1 MSTTHV
7 LRRPLRYLSAV
18 VLTAL
23 VGGLLSARLIAVQ
36 VSDGGNGSRGLTVLS
51 DGHRIIEQI
60 IAPPRGLI
68 LDRTGRV
75 LAENIATYAVQIRP
89 GDLPLTI
96 RPEVVRRLGEI
107 LNIDPVRITMTLDRA
122 TGSIWEPVRIASVVD
137 ERITRFIEEER
148 AALPGV
154 ETIFEARRTYPTGE
168 LTSQIVGYVG
178 RIDAL
183 ELSALANEGYNE
195 LDYIGRAGVEASYES
210 VLRGEPGIRQI
221 EIDAQGREV
230 RELGV
235 TKLPVAGKS
244 VVLTIDTEA
253 QQRAFDA
260 LSWGVKAAGNKQGV
274 VTSMNPQN
282 GEIIAMASL
291 PTYDNN
297 FFAAGITT
305 EQYQKY
311 LNNKNA
317 PLLNHATGSHFPP
330 GSTYKLVTYSCALDE
345 GLVKPNETLASLP
358 YLEVGDQKFYEW
370 NRAGFGRRL
379 TPAQGF
385 SYSSAV
391 VTYQLAQRLKID
403 RLAACGKEW
412 GFGRPTGIDLPN
424 EISGLV
430 PDQDWARGAI
440 SRTLYDGEVLQSAL
454 GQGYDLAT
462 PIQVLNSFAALAN
475 GGTLW
480 KPRVVLEIREP
491 DGTLVEKTPPTEAA
505 KVEMRSATLTEM
517 RRASRLVVTN
527 EYMTRNLG
535 QLPLFLTGK
544 TGTAEYGVRDKQ
556 GRLPYHH
563 WISGFVAPTDN
574 WSRTDSDFAYVVF
587 MHGSNTAS
595 NAAIEVL
602 KRYLQLQYDFKRDY
616 RIPGAMSIGNYYGE

>member
-1 MSTTHV
+1 V
-7 LRRPLRYLSAV
+7 R
-18 VLTAL
+18 L
-23 VGGLLSARLIAVQ
+23 VAVQ
-36 VSDGGNGSRGLTVLS
+36 ASDDGAKTRSISTLS
-51 DGHRIIEQI
+51 DGNRIIEEI

-68 LDRTGRV
+68 LDRVGRV

-96 RPEVVRRLGEI
+96 RQGVVNRLAEI
-107 LNIDPVRITMTLDRA
+107 LNIDPVRITMTLDRV
-122 TGSIWEPVRIASVVD
+122 TGSMWEPVRIASVVD
-137 ERITRFIEEER
+137 ERVIRFIEEER

-154 ETIFEARRTYPTGE
+154 ETLFEARRAYPLGE
-168 LTSQIVGYVG
+168 LTSQVVGYVG

-183 ELSALANEGYNE
+183 ELSALAASGYNE
-195 LDYIGRAGVEASYES
+195 LDYIGRAGVEKSYET
-210 VLRGEPGIRQI
+210 VLRGTPGIRQI

-230 RELGV
+230 RELGI

-244 VVLTIDTEA
+244 VVLTIDVEA

-297 FFAAGITT
+297 LFSAGITT

-311 LNNKNA
+311 LDNKNA

-330 GSTYKLVTYSCALDE
+330 GSTYKLVTFSCALDQ
-345 GLVKPNETLASLP
+345 GVVRPQETLASLP

-403 RLAACGKEW
+403 RLAECGRAW

-424 EISGLV
+424 EIAGLV
-430 PDQDWARGAI
+430 PDQDWARSAI
-440 SRTLYDGEVLQSAL
+440 RRTLYDGEVLQSAL

-462 PIQVLNSFAALAN
+462 PLQVVNAFSALAN

-480 KPRVVLEIREP
+480 KPHIV
-491 DGTLVEKTPPTEAA
+491 
-505 KVEMRSATLTEM
+505 
-517 RRASRLVVTN
+517 
-527 EYMTRNLG
+527 
-535 QLPLFLTGK
+535 
-544 TGTAEYGVRDKQ
+544 
-556 GRLPYHH
+556 
-563 WISGFVAPTDN
+563 
-574 WSRTDSDFAYVVF
+574 
-587 MHGSNTAS
+587 
-595 NAAIEVL
+595 
-602 KRYLQLQYDFKRDY
+602 
-616 RIPGAMSIGNYYGE
+616 

>member
-1 MSTTHV
+1 MSSTHV
-7 LRRPLRYLSAV
+7 IRRPLRYISAV

-23 VGGLLSARLIAVQ
+23 IGGLLSVRLVTVQ
-36 VSDGGNGSRGLTVLS
+36 ASGDGATTRSITTLS
-51 DGHRIIEQI
+51 DGNRIIEEI

-68 LDRTGRV
+68 LDRAGRV

-96 RPEVVRRLGEI
+96 RPEVVTRLAEI
-107 LNIDPVRITMTLDRA
+107 LSIDPVRITMTLDRA

-154 ETIFEARRTYPTGE
+154 ETLFEARRAYPLGE
-168 LTSQIVGYVG
+168 LTSQVVGYVG

-183 ELSALANEGYNE
+183 ELSALSAAGYNE
-195 LDYIGRAGVEASYES
+195 LDYIGRAGVEQSYEE
-210 VLRGEPGIRQI
+210 VLRGTPGIRQI

-244 VVLTIDTEA
+244 VVLTIDAEA

-260 LSWGVKAAGNKQGV
+260 LSWGVKAAGNRQGV

-282 GEIIAMASL
+282 GQIIAMASL

-297 FFAAGITT
+297 LFSAGITT
-305 EQYQKY
+305 AQYQKY
-311 LNNKNA
+311 LDNKNA

-330 GSTYKLVTYSCALDE
+330 GSTYKLVTFSCALDE
-345 GLVKPNETLASLP
+345 GVVREDETLASLP

-403 RLAACGKEW
+403 RLANCGKAW

-424 EISGLV
+424 EIGGLV
-430 PDQDWARGAI
+430 PDQDWARSAI

-462 PIQVLNSFAALAN
+462 PLQVLNSFSALAN

-480 KPRVVLEIREP
+480 KPHVVLEIRDP
-491 DGTLVEKTPPTEAA
+491 DGTLVETAA
-505 KVEMRSATLTEM
+505 PVASANVEMRSSTMIEM

-527 EYMTRNLG
+527 EYMTKNLG
-535 QLPLFLTGK
+535 QLPIFLTGK

-563 WISGFVAPTDN
+563 WISGFVAPTDD
-574 WSRTDSDFAYVVF
+574 WSRTDADFAYVVF

>member
-1 MSTTHV
+1 MSNTHV
-7 LRRPLRYLSAV
+7 IRRPLRYVSAV

-23 VGGLLSARLIAVQ
+23 IGGLLSVRLVAVQ
-36 VSDGGNGSRGLTVLS
+36 ASGDGAATRSITTLS
-51 DGHRIIEQI
+51 DGHRIVEQI

-68 LDRTGRV
+68 LDRAGRV

-96 RPEVVRRLGEI
+96 RPEVVNRLAEI
-107 LNIDPVRITMTLDRA
+107 LSIDPVRITMTLDRA

-154 ETIFEARRTYPTGE
+154 ETIFEARRAYPLGE
-168 LTSQIVGYVG
+168 LTSQVVGYVG

-183 ELSALANEGYNE
+183 ELSALAATGYNE
-195 LDYIGRAGVEASYES
+195 LDYIGRAGVEQSYEE
-210 VLRGEPGIRQI
+210 VLRGTPGIRQI
-221 EIDAQGREV
+221 EIDAQGRVV

-235 TKLPVAGKS
+235 TKLPIAGKS
-244 VVLTIDTEA
+244 VVLTIDAEA

-297 FFAAGITT
+297 LFSAGITT

-311 LNNKNA
+311 LENKNA
-317 PLLNHATGSHFPP
+317 PLLNHAIGSHFPP

-345 GLVKPNETLASLP
+345 SVVREDETLASLP

-370 NRAGFGRRL
+370 NRSGFGRRL

-403 RLAACGKEW
+403 RLADCGRAW

-424 EISGLV
+424 EIGGLV
-430 PDQDWARGAI
+430 PDQDWARSAI

-462 PIQVLNSFAALAN
+462 PLQVLNSFSALAN

-480 KPRVVLEIREP
+480 QPRVVLEIREP
-491 DGTLVEKTPPTEAA
+491 DGTLVETTTPVAA
-505 KVEMRSATLTEM
+505 ANVGMRSSTLTEM

-527 EYMTRNLG
+527 VYMTKNLG

-563 WISGFVAPTDN
+563 WISGFVAPTDD
-574 WSRTDSDFAYVVF
+574 WRRTDSDFAYVVF

-602 KRYLQLQYDFKRDY
+602 KRYLQLQYDFTRDY

>member
-1 MSTTHV
+1 VQASGDGAATRSITT
-7 LRRPLRYLSAV
+7 
-18 VLTAL
+18 
-23 VGGLLSARLIAVQ
+23 
-36 VSDGGNGSRGLTVLS
+36 LS
-51 DGHRIIEQI
+51 DGNRIIEEI

-68 LDRTGRV
+68 LDRAGRV

-96 RPEVVRRLGEI
+96 RPGVVKRLAEI

-154 ETIFEARRTYPTGE
+154 ETLFEARRAYPLGE
-168 LTSQIVGYVG
+168 LTSQVVGYVG

-183 ELSALANEGYNE
+183 ELSALSAAGYNE
-195 LDYIGRAGVEASYES
+195 LDYIGRAGVEQSYEE
-210 VLRGEPGIRQI
+210 VLRGTPGIRQI
-221 EIDAQGREV
+221 EIDVQGREI

-244 VVLTIDTEA
+244 VVLTIDAEA

-282 GEIIAMASL
+282 GQIIAMASL

-297 FFAAGITT
+297 LFSAGITT

-311 LNNKNA
+311 LDNKNA

-330 GSTYKLVTYSCALDE
+330 GSTYKLVTFSCALDE
-345 GLVKPNETLASLP
+345 GVVREEETLASLP

-403 RLAACGKEW
+403 RLADCGRAW

-424 EISGLV
+424 EI
-430 PDQDWARGAI
+430 
-440 SRTLYDGEVLQSAL
+440 L

-462 PIQVLNSFAALAN
+462 PLQVLNSFSALAN

-480 KPRVVLEIREP
+480 KPHVVLEIRDP
-491 DGTLVEKTPPTEAA
+491 DGTLVETAA
-505 KVEMRSATLTEM
+505 PVASANVEMRSSTMIEM

-527 EYMTRNLG
+527 EYMTKNLG
-535 QLPLFLTGK
+535 QLPIFLTGK

-563 WISGFVAPTDN
+563 WISGFVAPTDD
-574 WSRTDSDFAYVVF
+574 WSRTDADFAYVVF

-602 KRYLQLQYDFKRDY
+602 KRYLQLQYDFPRDY

>member
-1 MSTTHV
+1 
-7 LRRPLRYLSAV
+7 
-18 VLTAL
+18 
-23 VGGLLSARLIAVQ
+23 
-36 VSDGGNGSRGLTVLS
+36 
-51 DGHRIIEQI
+51 
-60 IAPPRGLI
+60 
-68 LDRTGRV
+68 
-75 LAENIATYAVQIRP
+75 
-89 GDLPLTI
+89 
-96 RPEVVRRLGEI
+96 
-107 LNIDPVRITMTLDRA
+107 
-122 TGSIWEPVRIASVVD
+122 
-137 ERITRFIEEER
+137 
-148 AALPGV
+148 
-154 ETIFEARRTYPTGE
+154 
-168 LTSQIVGYVG
+168 VGYVG

-183 ELSALANEGYNE
+183 ELSALAAAGYNE
-195 LDYIGRAGVEASYES
+195 LDYIGRAGVEQSYEE

-244 VVLTIDTEA
+244 VVLTINVEA
-253 QQRAFDA
+253 QERAFDA

-282 GEIIAMASL
+282 GQIIAMASL

-297 FFAAGITT
+297 FFSAGITT

-345 GLVKPNETLASLP
+345 GVVRETETLTTPP

-370 NRAGFGRRL
+370 NRAGFGRRM

-403 RLAACGKEW
+403 RLAACGRAW

-424 EISGLV
+424 EIGGLV
-430 PDQDWARGAI
+430 PDQDWARTAI

-462 PIQVLNSFAALAN
+462 PLQVLNSFAALAN

-480 KPRVVLEIREP
+480 KPHVVLEVREP
-491 DGTLVEKTPPTEAA
+491 DGTLAETVAPVAA
-505 KVEMRSATLTEM
+505 ASVEMSAATMTEM
-517 RRASRLVVTN
+517 RRASRLVATN
-527 EYMTRNLG
+527 EYMTKNLG
-535 QLPLFLTGK
+535 QLPILLTGK

-602 KRYLQLQYDFKRDY
+602 KRYLQLQYDFTRDY

>member
-1 MSTTHV
+1 MSSTHV
-7 LRRPLRYLSAV
+7 IRRPLRYASAV

-23 VGGLLSARLIAVQ
+23 IGGLLSVRLVTVQ
-36 VSDGGNGSRGLTVLS
+36 ASGDGAATRSISTLS
-51 DGHRIIEQI
+51 DGNRIIEEI

-68 LDRTGRV
+68 LDRAGRV
-75 LAENIATYAVQIRP
+75 LAENIASYAVQIRP

-96 RPEVVRRLGEI
+96 RPGVVKRLAEI

-154 ETIFEARRTYPTGE
+154 ETIFEARRAYPLGE
-168 LTSQIVGYVG
+168 LTSQVVGYVG

-183 ELSALANEGYNE
+183 ELSALAAAGYNE
-195 LDYIGRAGVEASYES
+195 LDYIGRAGVEQSYEQ
-210 VLRGEPGIRQI
+210 VLRGTPGIRQI

-244 VVLTIDTEA
+244 VVLTIDAEA

-297 FFAAGITT
+297 LFSAGITT
-305 EQYQKY
+305 AQYQKY
-311 LNNKNA
+311 LDNKNA
-317 PLLNHATGSHFPP
+317 PLLNHAIGSHFPP
-330 GSTYKLVTYSCALDE
+330 GSTYKLVTFSCALDE
-345 GLVKPNETLASLP
+345 GVVREDETLASLP

-403 RLAACGKEW
+403 RLADCGKAW

-424 EISGLV
+424 EIGGLV
-430 PDQDWARGAI
+430 PDQEWARSAI

-462 PIQVLNSFAALAN
+462 PLQVLNSFSALAN

-480 KPRVVLEIREP
+480 KPHVVLEIREP
-491 DGTLVEKTPPTEAA
+491 DGTLAETTTPVAA
-505 KVEMRSATLTEM
+505 ANVDMRSSTLTEM

-527 EYMTRNLG
+527 EYMTKNLG

-563 WISGFVAPTDN
+563 WISGFVAPTDD
-574 WSRTDSDFAYVVF
+574 WRRTDSDFAYVVF

-602 KRYLQLQYDFKRDY
+602 KRYLQLQYDFTRDY

>member
-7 LRRPLRYLSAV
+7 VRRPLRYLSAV
-18 VLTAL
+18 LLTAL
-23 VGGLLSARLIAVQ
+23 IGGLLSVRLVAVQ
-36 VSDGGNGSRGLTVLS
+36 ASDDGAKTRSISTLS
-51 DGHRIIEQI
+51 DGNRIIEEI

-68 LDRTGRV
+68 LDRAGRV

-96 RPEVVRRLGEI
+96 RQGVVNRLAEI
-107 LNIDPVRITMTLDRA
+107 LNIDPVRITMTLDRV
-122 TGSIWEPVRIASVVD
+122 TGSMWEPVRIASVVD
-137 ERITRFIEEER
+137 ERVIRFIEEER

-154 ETIFEARRTYPTGE
+154 ETLFEARRAYPLGE
-168 LTSQIVGYVG
+168 LTSQVVGYVG

-183 ELSALANEGYNE
+183 ELSALAASGYNE
-195 LDYIGRAGVEASYES
+195 LDYIGRAGVEKSYET
-210 VLRGEPGIRQI
+210 VLRGTPGIRQI

-230 RELGV
+230 RELGI

-244 VVLTIDTEA
+244 VVLTIDVEA

-297 FFAAGITT
+297 LFSAGITT

-311 LNNKNA
+311 LDNRNA

-330 GSTYKLVTYSCALDE
+330 GSTYKLVTFSCALDQ
-345 GLVKPNETLASLP
+345 GVVRPQETLASLP

-403 RLAACGKEW
+403 RLADCGRAW

-424 EISGLV
+424 EIAGLV
-430 PDQDWARGAI
+430 PDQDWAR
-440 SRTLYDGEVLQSAL
+440 SA
-454 GQGYDLAT
+454 
-462 PIQVLNSFAALAN
+462 
-475 GGTLW
+475 
-480 KPRVVLEIREP
+480 
-491 DGTLVEKTPPTEAA
+491 
-505 KVEMRSATLTEM
+505 
-517 RRASRLVVTN
+517 
-527 EYMTRNLG
+527 
-535 QLPLFLTGK
+535 
-544 TGTAEYGVRDKQ
+544 
-556 GRLPYHH
+556 
-563 WISGFVAPTDN
+563 
-574 WSRTDSDFAYVVF
+574 
-587 MHGSNTAS
+587 
-595 NAAIEVL
+595 
-602 KRYLQLQYDFKRDY
+602 
-616 RIPGAMSIGNYYGE
+616 

>member
-7 LRRPLRYLSAV
+7 IRRPLRYLSAV

-23 VGGLLSARLIAVQ
+23 IGGLLSVRLVAVQ
-36 VSDGGNGSRGLTVLS
+36 ANSDGAATRNLTTLS

-68 LDRTGRV
+68 LDRQGRV
-75 LAENIATYAVQIRP
+75 LAENVATYAVQIRP

-96 RPEVVRRLGEI
+96 RQEVVTRLGEI
-107 LNIDPVRITMTLDRA
+107 LGIDPVRITMTLDRA

-154 ETIFEARRTYPTGE
+154 ETIFEARRAYPTGE
-168 LTSQIVGYVG
+168 LTSQVVGYVG
-178 RIDAL
+178 RIDAV
-183 ELSALANEGYNE
+183 ELSALSAAGYNE
-195 LDYIGRAGVEASYES
+195 LDYIGRAGVEQSYEE

-230 RELGV
+230 RELGI

-244 VVLTIDTEA
+244 VVLTIDIEA

-282 GEIIAMASL
+282 GQIIAMASL

-297 FFAAGITT
+297 FFSAGITT

-330 GSTYKLVTYSCALDE
+330 GSTYKLVTYSCALEE
-345 GLVKPNETLASLP
+345 GVVRESETLKTPA

-370 NRAGFGRRL
+370 NRSGFGRSM

-403 RLAACGKEW
+403 RLAECGRAW

-430 PDQDWARGAI
+430 PDQDWARSAI

-462 PIQVLNSFAALAN
+462 PLQVLNSFAALAN

-480 KPRVVLEIREP
+480 KPHVVLEIREP
-491 DGTLVEKTPPTEAA
+491 DGTPVEAKEPEVAA
-505 KVEMRSATLTEM
+505 KVDMSAATLTEM

-527 EYMTRNLG
+527 EYMTKNLG
-535 QLPLFLTGK
+535 QLPIMLTGK

-563 WISGFVAPTDN
+563 WISGFVAPSDSWN
-574 WSRTDSDFAYVVF
+574 RTNADFAYVVF

>member
-1 MSTTHV
+1 
-7 LRRPLRYLSAV
+7 
-18 VLTAL
+18 
-23 VGGLLSARLIAVQ
+23 
-36 VSDGGNGSRGLTVLS
+36 
-51 DGHRIIEQI
+51 
-60 IAPPRGLI
+60 
-68 LDRTGRV
+68 
-75 LAENIATYAVQIRP
+75 
-89 GDLPLTI
+89 
-96 RPEVVRRLGEI
+96 
-107 LNIDPVRITMTLDRA
+107 
-122 TGSIWEPVRIASVVD
+122 VRIASVVD

-154 ETIFEARRTYPTGE
+154 ETLFEARRAYPLGE
-168 LTSQIVGYVG
+168 LTSQVVGYVG

-183 ELSALANEGYNE
+183 ELSALAAAGYNE
-195 LDYIGRAGVEASYES
+195 LDYIGRAGVEQSYEE
-210 VLRGEPGIRQI
+210 VLRGTPGIRQV
-221 EIDAQGREV
+221 EIDVQGREV

-244 VVLTIDTEA
+244 VVLTIDAEA

-260 LSWGVKAAGNKQGV
+260 LSWGVKAAGNRQGV

-282 GEIIAMASL
+282 GQIIAMASL

-297 FFAAGITT
+297 LFSAGITT
-305 EQYQKY
+305 AQYQKY
-311 LNNKNA
+311 LDNKNA

-330 GSTYKLVTYSCALDE
+330 GSTYKLVTFSCALDE
-345 GLVKPNETLASLP
+345 GVVRQEETLASLP

-403 RLAACGKEW
+403 RLADCGKAW

-424 EISGLV
+424 EIGGLV
-430 PDQDWARGAI
+430 PDQDWARSAI

-462 PIQVLNSFAALAN
+462 PLQVLNSFSALAN

-480 KPRVVLEIREP
+480 KPHVVLEIRDP
-491 DGTLVEKTPPTEAA
+491 DGTLVKTMAPVASA
-505 KVEMRSATLTEM
+505 SVEMRSSTMIEM

-527 EYMTRNLG
+527 EYMTKNLG
-535 QLPLFLTGK
+535 QIPLFLTGK

-563 WISGFVAPTDN
+563 WISGFVAPTND
-574 WSRTDSDFAYVVF
+574 WSRTDADFASVVF

-602 KRYLQLQYDFKRDY
+602 KRYLQLQYDFTRDY

>member
-107 LNIDPVRITMTLDRA
+107 LSIDPVRITMILDRA

-297 FFAAGITT
+297 FFSAGITT

-424 EISGLV
+424 EIGGLV

>member
-491 DGTLVEKTPPTEAA
+491 DGTLVEKTPPIEAA

>member
-1 MSTTHV
+1 MSTNHV
-7 LRRPLRYLSAV
+7 MRRPLRYLSAV

-23 VGGLLSARLIAVQ
+23 VGALLSVRLVAVQ
-36 VSDGGNGSRGLTVLS
+36 ANSDGAATRNLTTLS

-68 LDRTGRV
+68 LDRQGRV

-96 RPEVVRRLGEI
+96 RPEVVARLGEI
-107 LNIDPVRITMTLDRA
+107 LGIDPVRITMTLDRA

-154 ETIFEARRTYPTGE
+154 ETIFEARRAYPTGE
-168 LTSQIVGYVG
+168 LTSQVVGYVG

-183 ELSALANEGYNE
+183 ELSALSAAGYNE
-195 LDYIGRAGVEASYES
+195 LDYIGRAGVEQSYED

-230 RELGV
+230 RELGI

-244 VVLTIDTEA
+244 VVLTIDVEA
-253 QQRAFDA
+253 QQRALDA

-282 GEIIAMASL
+282 GQIIAMASL

-297 FFAAGITT
+297 FFSAGITT

-330 GSTYKLVTYSCALDE
+330 GSTYKLVTYSCALNT
-345 GLVKPNETLASLP
+345 GAVRAGETLKTPA

-370 NRAGFGRRL
+370 NRSGFGRSM

-403 RLAACGKEW
+403 RLAACGRAW
-412 GFGRPTGIDLPN
+412 GFGRPTGVDLPN
-424 EISGLV
+424 EIGGLV

-440 SRTLYDGEVLQSAL
+440 RRTLYDGEVLQSAL

-462 PIQVLNSFAALAN
+462 PLQVLNSFAALAN

-480 KPRVVLEIREP
+480 KPHVVLEIREP
-491 DGTLVEKTPPTEAA
+491 DGTLVEA
-505 KVEMRSATLTEM
+505 KEPEVVSRVDMSAGTLTEM
-517 RRASRLVVTN
+517 RRAARLVVTN
-527 EYMTRNLG
+527 EHMTKNLG
-535 QLPLFLTGK
+535 QLPVNLTGK

-574 WSRTDSDFAYVVF
+574 WSRTDADFAYVVF
-587 MHGSNTAS
+587 MHGSNTVS

-602 KRYLQLQYDFKRDY
+602 KRYLQLQYDFARDY